1 MEKKMKEDKVCPICK
16 GTGFVKG
23 KICSCI
29 SGKPKMD
36 LPEGLGDVFGDFFR
50 KPKDKNK
57 WIKQK

>member
-1 MEKKMKEDKVCPICK
+1 MKEDKVCPICK